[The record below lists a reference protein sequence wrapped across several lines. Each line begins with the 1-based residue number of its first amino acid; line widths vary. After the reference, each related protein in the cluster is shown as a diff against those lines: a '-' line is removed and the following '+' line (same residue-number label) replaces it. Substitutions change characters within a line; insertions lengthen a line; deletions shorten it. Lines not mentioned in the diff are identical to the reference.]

1 MLYMDDQQKKGLS
14 KDQDNSTNVSL
25 PNKEVEPAPV
35 TEYVKPSESE
45 ITIDKELEETGIKKT
60 EETPKLTK
68 EHKDLGIEHTE
79 QIETQQKNVK
89 LPITEE
95 EAEQIEKKEKPSSS
109 IKWLALLVIKAFKKI
124 KGGEK

>member
-1 MLYMDDQQKKGLS
+1 MDDQQKKGLS
-14 KDQDNSTNVSL
+14 KDQDNINVSL

-45 ITIDKELEETGIKKT
+45 ITIDKELEETRVKKT

-79 QIETQQKNVK
+79 QIETQQKKIN
-89 LPITEE
+89 LPIPEE
-95 EAEQIEKKEKPSSS
+95 EAEQIEKKESPSSS

-124 KGGEK
+124 KVGDNK

>member
-1 MLYMDDQQKKGLS
+1 M
-14 KDQDNSTNVSL
+14 
-25 PNKEVEPAPV
+25 
-35 TEYVKPSESE
+35 
-45 ITIDKELEETGIKKT
+45 
-60 EETPKLTK
+60 
-68 EHKDLGIEHTE
+68 GIEHTE